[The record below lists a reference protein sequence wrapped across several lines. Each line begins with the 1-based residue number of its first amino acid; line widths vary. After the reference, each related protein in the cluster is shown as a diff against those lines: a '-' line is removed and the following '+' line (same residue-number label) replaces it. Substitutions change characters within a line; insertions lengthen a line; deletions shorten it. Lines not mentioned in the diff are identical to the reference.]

1 MALRLRQSWED
12 DPDRNDWT
20 VYDDLLERP
29 VGRIYESSAHS
40 GEVVWAW
47 VISAADAYSFVVG
60 TSGLAPTLEKAKAA
74 VLNNWM
80 AIMDWSRD

>member
-1 MALRLRQSWED
+1 MALTLRQSWEGD
-12 DPDRNDWT
+12 RDRNDWT

-29 VGRIYESSAHS
+29 VGRIYEISTHG
-40 GEVVWAW
+40 GEVLWVW
-47 VISAADAYSFVVG
+47 IIHTGDAHGSRG

-80 AIMDWSRD
+80 AIISWSRD